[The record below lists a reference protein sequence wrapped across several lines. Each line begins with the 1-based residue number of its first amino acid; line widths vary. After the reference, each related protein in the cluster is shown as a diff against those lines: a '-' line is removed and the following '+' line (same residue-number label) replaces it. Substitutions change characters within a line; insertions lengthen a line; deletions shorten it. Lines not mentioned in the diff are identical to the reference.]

1 MTVLRVTVPD
11 QYFCTKH
18 PDLNITA
25 REKKS
30 RVGTGVPAYGEIFT
44 SDELSPLQLNNF
56 ISATLLAS
64 GIWNINPVATFCLP
78 ANDAKPLRRNGS
90 WQLLIVCGNQETFP
104 NRSCSLKTATLNH
117 QSFTS
122 PLDLQAPHF
131 WSLDLSCHQLLGFG
145 DLEVYLGAN
154 EPACHSL
161 PVLACSFEF

>member
-1 MTVLRVTVPD
+1 MTKFLLLA
-11 QYFCTKH
+11 Q
-18 PDLNITA
+18 
-25 REKKS
+25 
-30 RVGTGVPAYGEIFT
+30 T
-44 SDELSPLQLNNF
+44 SSPLFSLNNF